1 MPKELIRIV
10 LGVFTASRFFDG
22 LELASISVG
31 FFLQRTSGKEYSSLK
46 GQVITVLLSSL

>member
-10 LGVFTASRFFDG
+10 LRVFTVSRFFDG
-22 LELASISVG
+22 LELASISVV
-31 FFLQRTSGKEYSSLK
+31 FLQRTSGKEHSSLK